1 MTTDI
6 HGIDPARTVTHDLD
20 RAGDYYDAWCVCGE
34 QIAAYAPHH
43 LRSDGPGG
51 SIEEGLE
58 RHRKAV
64 AKADQVT
71 VSLSD
76 LLVVLQFLDLRR
88 VVATSDIEMMNAVD
102 RLGDATLKFRQ
113 RRDLDVE
120 KAAQQM
126 ERIVKKVATHTGQEY
141 QDYGR

>member
-58 RHRKAV
+58 RHRKAA
-64 AKADQVT
+64 AKQDRVE

-76 LLVVLQFLDLRR
+76 LLRLLQYMETAPTKNEEIINTL
-88 VVATSDIEMMNAVD
+88 D
-102 RLGDATLKFRQ
+102 RLGDEVLQVRQ
-113 RRDLDVE
+113 RRTLDRE
-120 KAAQQM
+120 AWERQQ
-126 ERIVKKVATHTGQEY
+126 ERIVAKVHTGQEY